1 VAVAE
6 YDDPASKVL

>member
-6 YDDPASKVL
+6 YDEPGSKVL